1 MIILSG
7 FKPTSNVQNET
18 DYANLSD
25 NFQISRRDMIDG
37 SLNQLPSKDS
47 FENIGNVGNNQ
58 VIDGGFTQV
67 TSNNQFSTNLEWKNC
82 TKLYMKNV
90 NLGKV

>member
-1 MIILSG
+1 MILSD
-7 FKPTSNVQNET
+7 FQSTSNVQNET

-37 SLNQLPSKDS
+37 SLNQLTSKDS
-47 FENIGNVGNNQ
+47 FENISKIGNNQ

-67 TSNNQFSTNLEWKNC
+67 TSNNQFSTNLEWKND

-90 NLGKV
+90 NLGKF